1 MDLLEYNQLG
11 FLAAGRARLASS
23 QSFQVHITGWRARTL
38 LRGLK
43 GREQPAPRAAQQ
55 LALHDLPL
63 AAGVVGLAPLFWLA
77 VLAKGLG
84 WSFRSEL
91 DRARREVVVEFRSP
105 LSR

>member
-1 MDLLEYNQLG
+1 MDLIEYNELG
-11 FLAAGRARLASS
+11 FLAAGRARLVASR
-23 QSFQVHITGWRARTL
+23 SFQVRITGWRARTL

-43 GREQPAPRAAQQ
+43 GREKPAAGPARQI
-55 LALHDLPL
+55 ALHELPL
-63 AAGVVGLAPLFWLA
+63 AAGVMGVAPLFALA

-91 DRARREVVVEFRSP
+91 DRARREVVVEFCSP